1 MRENRQ
7 LTAGRTVKTEQ
18 ERQRKPLQSIKPPS
32 PSPTAFQEENE
43 PQLDELELL
52 CAEQDQELLQK
63 SQDRLNPLSS
73 GGRAGG
79 RHVPV
84 EDKENAPVYEEEDD
98 FMRQMEQLIIERDQA
113 VAPPTQILAPPL
125 QPRVEE
131 ASVVHKENL
140 SYLKDQ
146 ENQPRER
153 VKPSGFEFT
162 PGSME
167 GGLHWPAVGQ
177 KLVVGILTS
186 PSLISKCFKAENNL
200 RIKLIVERRKRGMG
214 IFFFFVVCT

>member
-7 LTAGRTVKTEQ
+7 LTASRTVKTEQ

-32 PSPTAFQEENE
+32 PPPAAFQEENE
-43 PQLDELELL
+43 PQFDELELL

-73 GGRAGG
+73 GGRTGG
-79 RHVPV
+79 KHVAV
-84 EDKENAPVYEEEDD
+84 EDKENAPAYEEEDD

-113 VAPPTQILAPPL
+113 VAPPTQTSAPPL

-177 KLVVGILTS
+177 K
-186 PSLISKCFKAENNL
+186 
-200 RIKLIVERRKRGMG
+200 
-214 IFFFFVVCT
+214 

>member
-1 MRENRQ
+1 LEDKENVRDENRQ
-7 LTAGRTVKTEQ
+7 QLPAGRTVKPEM

-32 PSPTAFQEENE
+32 PPPPAPFHKEEND

-63 SQDRLNPLSS
+63 SQERLNPPSS

-79 RHVPV
+79 RHVAV
-84 EDKENAPVYEEEDD
+84 ENKENAPVVEEDD
-98 FMRQMEQLIIERDQA
+98 VMRQIEELTIEGDQA
-113 VAPPTQILAPPL
+113 VAPPTQILAPPTQTLAPPL

-131 ASVVHKENL
+131 GSVVHKENL

-146 ENQPRER
+146 ENQPREI

-167 GGLHWPAVGQ
+167 GGLHWPAMGQ
-177 KLVVGILTS
+177 K
-186 PSLISKCFKAENNL
+186 
-200 RIKLIVERRKRGMG
+200 
-214 IFFFFVVCT
+214 

>member
-7 LTAGRTVKTEQ
+7 LTARTVQ
-18 ERQRKPLQSIKPPS
+18 DRQRKPLQSIKPPS
-32 PSPTAFQEENE
+32 PAAGPLLENE

-63 SQDRLNPLSS
+63 SQERLNPLSS
-73 GGRAGG
+73 SGAGG
-79 RHVPV
+79 RHVSI
-84 EDKENAPVYEEEDD
+84 EHKENAPVDEEDD
-98 FMRQMEQLIIERDQA
+98 EFTRQMEQLIIERDQA

-131 ASVVHKENL
+131 VSVVHKENL

-153 VKPSGFEFT
+153 AKPSGFEFT

-177 KLVVGILTS
+177 K
-186 PSLISKCFKAENNL
+186 
-200 RIKLIVERRKRGMG
+200 
-214 IFFFFVVCT
+214 

>member
-1 MRENRQ
+1 MFIIFGAFLFLNNKSFFVFFSLEDKENMRENRQ
-7 LTAGRTVKTEQ
+7 LTAGRTVKPEQ

-32 PSPTAFQEENE
+32 PPPVPFQEENE

-73 GGRAGG
+73 GGRAKE
-79 RHVPV
+79 RHVAI
-84 EDKENAPVYEEEDD
+84 ENKENAPVDEEDD

-113 VAPPTQILAPPL
+113 VAPLTQTLAPPL

-153 VKPSGFEFT
+153 AKPSGFEFT

-167 GGLHWPAVGQ
+167 GGLHWPAMGQ
-177 KLVVGILTS
+177 K
-186 PSLISKCFKAENNL
+186 
-200 RIKLIVERRKRGMG
+200 
-214 IFFFFVVCT
+214 

>member
-7 LTAGRTVKTEQ
+7 LTARTVQ
-18 ERQRKPLQSIKPPS
+18 DRQRKPLQSIKPPS
-32 PSPTAFQEENE
+32 PADPVLENE

-63 SQDRLNPLSS
+63 SQERLNSLSS
-73 GGRAGG
+73 GAEG
-79 RHVPV
+79 RHVTV
-84 EDKENAPVYEEEDD
+84 ENKENAPVDDEDD
-98 FMRQMEQLIIERDQA
+98 EFTRQMEQLIIERDQD
-113 VAPPTQILAPPL
+113 VAPPTQTLAPPL

-131 ASVVHKENL
+131 VSVVHKENL

-153 VKPSGFEFT
+153 AKPSGFEFT

-177 KLVVGILTS
+177 K
-186 PSLISKCFKAENNL
+186 
-200 RIKLIVERRKRGMG
+200 
-214 IFFFFVVCT
+214 